1 MPELPEVETIK
12 RQLEKKI
19 VGKKLKGVKITAL
32 RRRAKILM
40 IDFVDGTNL
49 VFHLKLA
56 GQLIFNGTPS
66 PYTRKVFVFDDG
78 SKLYFNDM
86 RKFGW
91 WKKTKGTEKIEAE
104 FGPEPL
110 EIDLKTFKSLFLKR
124 QKSRVKPLLM
134 NQKFIAGI
142 GNIYANE
149 ILYLS
154 QVHPLRQVQT
164 LSEGE
169 IKLIYQNIKKV
180 LTQAIKHQG
189 SSTREYVDANGE
201 EGRTAKFHQVYQ
213 KNGQKCPRCGAVIKR
228 LKVAGRGT
236 FFCPSCQK

>member
-1 MPELPEVETIK
+1 MPELPEIETIK

-19 VGKKLKGVKITAL
+19 VGKKLKGVKITAI

-56 GQLIFNGTPS
+56 GQLIFGGEPS

-78 SKLYFNDM
+78 SKLYFNDV

-110 EIDLKTFKSLFLKR
+110 EIDLKTFKNLFLKR
-124 QKSRVKPLLM
+124 QKSRIKPLLM
-134 NQKFIAGI
+134 DQKFIAGI

-154 QVHPLRQVQT
+154 RVHPLRQVQT
-164 LSEGE
+164 LTDSE
-169 IKLIYQNIKKV
+169 IKSIYQNIKKV
-180 LTQAIKHQG
+180 LTQAIKYQG
-189 SSTREYVDANGE
+189 SSTRDYVDANGE
-201 EGRTAKFHQVYQ
+201 EGGTAKFHQVYQ
-213 KNGQKCPRCGAVIKR
+213 KKGEKCPRCGTVIER
-228 LKVAGRGT
+228 LEVAGRGT